1 MEMADSSLNF
11 ELFVWVKR
19 EYTKRPRCTRS
30 KFLKIIY
37 NVLNEAEIN
46 IPFPQ
51 QDLHIK
57 DSVPEVIVKKSFY

>member
-11 ELFVWVKR
+11 ELFVWVKG
-19 EYTKRPRCTRS
+19 EYARRPRRTRS
-30 KFLKIIY
+30 KFLKMIY
-37 NVLNEAEIN
+37 NALNEAGIN

-57 DSVPEVIVKKSFY
+57 DAVPIEIKIKN